1 MFCVGSR
8 ARRRIKTPSLTPPVS
23 RLRGCVRLQTRHR
36 RRLWCRLRCPQGA
49 TGQGIE
55 APGVSWRLSHHVARD
70 RARHRLGD
78 GWSAYATHRPVCCA
92 LRFLLNSCG
101 WTGGGCGPVSSASR
115 LGTALCYA
123 RLFRWLNFR
132 SSVKRARWKSLI
144 RRNEPRTRA
153 ICVAQ
158 PTPNAAPVANSS
170 KLMLNPTTGT
180 RTCAVAQYCGTAS
193 TVAAKHVA
201 MRCGRQVVPS
211 ADTAIRR
218 RGA

>member
-70 RARHRLGD
+70 RARHRRGD

-101 WTGGGCGPVSSASR
+101 WTGGGCGPVK
-115 LGTALCYA
+115 LGVAPWHRALLRTAISMVEFPVLGQA
-123 RLFRWLNFR
+123 RALEIIDTTQRAADACNLRR
-132 SSVKRARWKSLI
+132 S
-144 RRNEPRTRA
+144 TH
-153 ICVAQ
+153 C
-158 PTPNAAPVANSS
+158 
-170 KLMLNPTTGT
+170 LMLPQSPI
-180 RTCAVAQYCGTAS
+180 ALS
-193 TVAAKHVA
+193 
-201 MRCGRQVVPS
+201 
-211 ADTAIRR
+211 
-218 RGA
+218 